1 MNLKSIGN
9 EEDITPE
16 DDLPIGKNILELT
29 NIQTSANYTCVASS
43 VLGDIEA
50 IAVVKVQC
58 ELNNLFIFV
67 ATYFLIFFLFLFLC
81 SFASISN

>member
-58 ELNNLFIFV
+58 ELNNLFMFV
-67 ATYFLIFFLFLFLC
+67 ATYFLIFFYFYYM
-81 SFASISN
+81 

>member
-1 MNLKSIGN
+1 MYFKNEFKKSIGN

-58 ELNNLFIFV
+58 ELNNLFIV
-67 ATYFLIFFLFLFLC
+67 LRQIYFYIF
-81 SFASISN
+81 

>member
-58 ELNNLFIFV
+58 ELNNLFMFV
-67 ATYFLIFFLFLFLC
+67 ATYFHFLILFFFL
-81 SFASISN
+81 